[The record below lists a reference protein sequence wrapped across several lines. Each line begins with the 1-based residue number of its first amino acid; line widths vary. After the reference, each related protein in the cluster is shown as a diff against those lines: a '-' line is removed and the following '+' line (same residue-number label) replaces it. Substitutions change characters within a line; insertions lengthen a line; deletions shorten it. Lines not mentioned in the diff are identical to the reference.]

1 MTGTPRLD
9 MLLHM
14 RTTINLP
21 DSLVARAKRLAAESR
36 TTLTAI
42 IESSLRET
50 LARRRQNPKA
60 PPPRLPVYGKKGLQ
74 PGIDLD
80 DSAALLDA
88 MAGGRDA
95 ALRR

>member
-1 MTGTPRLD
+1 

-21 DSLVARAKRLAAESR
+21 DALVARAKRLAAESR

-50 LARRRQNPKA
+50 LARRQKGTKA
-60 PPPRLPVYGKKGLQ
+60 PAPKLPVYGRKGLQ

-80 DSAALLDA
+80 DGAALLDVLG
-88 MAGGRDA
+88 GGRDA

>member
-1 MTGTPRLD
+1 

-50 LARRRQNPKA
+50 LARRQRNPKA
-60 PPPRLPVYGKKGLQ
+60 PPPQLPVYGRKGLQ

-80 DSAALLDA
+80 DSASLLDV